1 MSERLTPLPSSPPTA
16 VDRFAAPPAQ
26 QRWAAAPPTPPA
38 SAGNPLGA
46 LAGRSFAA
54 IRRYKWLCLAVV
66 GLGTAAGVAAT
77 SFFKPEY
84 QVQGSVWLSG
94 SESPLEGNNSGP
106 IRASEIFR
114 GAAWVE
120 LLRSFRIAD
129 SVVAKQ
135 ALYVTPASER
145 DSLTFRGFNLGP
157 RLRPGNYELA
167 VDAKRSW
174 VLKDATTDRELERG
188 AAGDSIGRRLGFH
201 WAPPAGGLPAARTVA
216 FNVTTPRD
224 ASIELMKRMQAGL
237 GPDGAF
243 LQLSLKGPHA
253 ERTAATLNTW
263 MEEFIRV
270 ATDFRKAELGQ
281 FARDLSTQLDSAEL
295 SLREK
300 ERAYSNYRA
309 RTITEPGESPRLGGT
324 ADALVGANPVLDNYT
339 QARIDLDVKERELA
353 QLQQTIAAIRS
364 GSQSAD
370 ALLFIPSIANG
381 PQGAQLRSALELL
394 SSKKTQLRQLELQ
407 FTDQYKLVQDVQR
420 DITTLEQTRIP
431 TLANGFADQLRR
443 SVGGLRGQ
451 IASRTRDIQA
461 IPERTATEG
470 RLRRDV
476 DVASSLY
483 LNLKNRFDQAQL
495 AEASATPGVRIM
507 DEAIAPTRPTTNTKP
522 QIILGA
528 LLASIALGVLL
539 ALLLDRLDRRF
550 RYPEQVTDDLGL
562 DILGAVPLLKS
573 ARARDI
579 SPEEAS
585 QMVEAF
591 RSVRLALRHTFAS
604 DGPVVLA
611 VTSPGMGDGK
621 SFVSSN
627 LAMSFAEAGHRTL
640 LIDGDIRRGEQH
652 ATFNVDQ
659 QPGLMEYLSGEVGLD
674 EIVVPTEYDRLSL
687 IPCGTRRRR
696 GPELLASAN
705 MASLVDLLR
714 SRYDAILI
722 DSAPLGAGTDA
733 YALGVAAGSVVLV
746 FREGKTDRRM
756 AQAKLSVLDRL
767 PVHMLG
773 AVLNC
778 VPSSGGAYE
787 FYSYLDGYAAE
798 DDPKLPEGQRARLT
812 SGGSGTR

>member
-1 MSERLTPLPSSPPTA
+1 MSERLTPLPSTPPAA
-16 VDRFAAPPAQ
+16 VDRYAAPPTQ
-26 QRWAAAPPTPPA
+26 QRWAPAPPAPPA
-38 SAGNPLGA
+38 AAGNPLGA
-46 LAGRSFAA
+46 LVSRSLAA
-54 IRRYKWLCLAVV
+54 VRRYKWLCLAVV

-94 SESPLEGNNSGP
+94 AESPLEGNNTGP
-106 IRASEIFR
+106 IRPTEIFR

-135 ALYVTPASER
+135 ALYVMPESER

-157 RLRPGNYELA
+157 RLRPGGYELE
-167 VDAKRSW
+167 VDGKRAW
-174 VLKDATTDRELERG
+174 VLRDAATDRELERG

-201 WAPPAGGLPAARTVA
+201 WAPPPQALVPGRTVS
-216 FNVTTPRD
+216 FGVTTPRE
-224 ASIELMKRMQAGL
+224 ASVELMKRMQAAL
-237 GPDGAF
+237 GEDGAF

-253 ERTAATLNTW
+253 ERTASTLNVW

-281 FARDLSTQLDSAEL
+281 FARDLRTQLDSAEI
-295 SLREK
+295 SLRDK
-300 ERAYSNYRA
+300 ELSFSTYRA
-309 RTITEPGESPRLGGT
+309 RTITEPGEKPAGGGVRDLIGGNT
-324 ADALVGANPVLDNYT
+324 FIDDFTRQKLDLE
-339 QARIDLDVKERELA
+339 AREAELA
-353 QLQQTIAAIRS
+353 TLQQTITRIR
-364 GSQSAD
+364 GGQQSAD
-370 ALLFIPSIANG
+370 ALLFVPSIANG

-394 SSKKTQLRQLELQ
+394 ASKKAALRQLELQ
-407 FTDQYKLVQDVQR
+407 FTDEYKLVQETQR
-420 DITTLEQTRIP
+420 DIATLEQTRIP
-431 TLANGFADQLRR
+431 ALANGFAEQLRR
-443 SVGGLRGQ
+443 TVASLRGQ
-451 IASRTRDIQA
+451 VATRSRAIQA
-461 IPERTATEG
+461 IPERTTNEG
-470 RLRRDV
+470 RLQRDV
-476 DVASSLY
+476 EVATDLY
-483 LNLKNRFDQAQL
+483 RNLKTRSDQAQL
-495 AEASATPGVRIM
+495 AEKSVTPGVRIM
-507 DEAIAPTRPTTNTKP
+507 DEAIAPTRPTANTKP
-522 QIILGA
+522 QIIVGA
-528 LLASIALGVLL
+528 LVASILLGLLL

-550 RYPEQVTDDLGL
+550 RYPEQITNDLGL

-579 SPEEAS
+579 GPEEAS

-604 DGPVVLA
+604 DGPVVVA
-611 VTSPGMGDGK
+611 ITSPGMGDGK

-659 QPGLMEYLSGEVGLD
+659 QPGLMEYLAGEAGLD
-674 EIVVPTEYDRLSL
+674 EIVVPTEYDRLSI

-714 SRYDAILI
+714 TRYDAILI

-733 YALGVAAGSVVLV
+733 YALGVAAGSVALV

-778 VPSSGGAYE
+778 VPLSGSAYE

-798 DDPKLPEGQRARLT
+798 DDPKLPEAQRARLT
-812 SGGSGTR
+812 SGSGPKR